1 MQSLGRKS
9 ILKNNKP
16 SCDSSPDLIPHH
28 DHGNPSCDSDI
39 SIQNV
44 KHSCSLDLKVLG
56 NDLFLPKVECE
67 SGMKMTLS
75 S

>member
-1 MQSLGRKS
+1 MTMVTLA
-9 ILKNNKP
+9 
-16 SCDSSPDLIPHH
+16 
-28 DHGNPSCDSDI
+28 DSDI

-44 KHSCSLDLKVLG
+44 KHSSSLELKVFG

>member
-1 MQSLGRKS
+1 MTMVTLA
-9 ILKNNKP
+9 
-16 SCDSSPDLIPHH
+16 
-28 DHGNPSCDSDI
+28 DSDI

-67 SGMKMTLS
+67 SGMKMTYITEHLLKTREQNICKRRKQNKQVNPC
-75 S
+75 